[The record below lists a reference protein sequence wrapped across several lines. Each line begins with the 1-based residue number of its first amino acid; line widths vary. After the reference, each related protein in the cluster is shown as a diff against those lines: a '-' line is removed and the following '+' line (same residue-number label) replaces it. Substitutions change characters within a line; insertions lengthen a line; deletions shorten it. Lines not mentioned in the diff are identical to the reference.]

1 MVDNKD
7 LTLLKEIHNIEHARS
22 KYFFIGFIAALIPYI
37 MVLLAA
43 YRMDVSKLFILII
56 LSFMILTALFNAIY
70 LSISIHKKLITYFEN
85 KYEISYKEIK
95 ESLIWFLFLFLK

>member
-1 MVDNKD
+1 MVDNKE

-22 KYFFIGFIAALIPYI
+22 KYFFIGFIISLIPYI

-43 YRMDVSKLFILII
+43 YRMDVSRLFIFII
-56 LSFMILTALFNAIY
+56 LSFMVLTALFNAIY

-85 KYEISYKEIK
+85 KYETSYKKIK
-95 ESLIWFLFLFLK
+95 ESLI